1 MCSKYIRKVKNG
13 YAIQKVVNKKLYSFG
28 LYDTL
33 AEAEYYRDYFIEHN
47 WDMSKRLEF
56 SKRKNKSKKEPKN
69 IYKAY
74 GGMYEIRKE
83 INHKKYSFGT
93 YPTLEEAIKARDY
106 FVKNGWKIYERLIFS
121 ILEHIVKRN
130 GKYEIRKVINGKLE
144 HFGSFNNLEDAKEE
158 VIFLKKCGWDYDNME
173 SIDDTVNDESMFLDG
188 ICFNSFFE
196 KKAER
201 NDLYMVLRGG
211 LQ

>member
-1 MCSKYIRKVKNG
+1 MKYIYKRKNG
-13 YAIQKVVNKKLYSFG
+13 YAIQKVINKKVYSFG

-33 AEAEYYRDYFIEHN
+33 EEAQYYRDYFIEHD
-47 WDMSKRLEF
+47 WPMTKRLEF
-56 SKRKNKSKKEPKN
+56 SKRKNKNKKEPKN

-74 GGMYEIRKE
+74 GGVYEIRKE

-121 ILEHIVKRN
+121 TPQYIVKRN

-144 HFGSFNNLEDAKEE
+144 HFGVFNSLEDAKDE
-158 VIFLKKCGWDYDNME
+158 VTFLKKCGWDYDNME
-173 SIDDTVNDESMFLDG
+173 SIDDTVNDKPMFLDG
-188 ICFNSFFE
+188 VHFKSFFE
-196 KKAER
+196 RKAER
-201 NDLYMVLRGG
+201 NDLYLVLNGG
-211 LQ
+211 LR